1 MQKENQKLSQD
12 EALQPI
18 PDRLVVLTFDD
29 GNKSDYVYVAP
40 LLKRYGFGATFYIT
54 EGLGFLNNKDH
65 YVTWEE
71 IRELH
76 DDGFEIGNH
85 TQHHNN
91 IRTLSQAELL
101 AQLVHI
107 DKRCEAYEIPI
118 PVTFAYPGDSRDPK
132 AIEVLKEKG
141 YPFARRGV
149 GPDFP
154 YDLEGG
160 RGPAYDPDIH
170 HPLVIP
176 STGVPGPNY
185 KFEDLVW
192 AVDQAKDGKI
202 AVLTFHGVP
211 ALEHPWVD
219 TPPELFETY
228 IDYLHDKNCTVIALR
243 DLANYVDPTKSTG
256 KEITY
261 FP

>member
-1 MQKENQKLSQD
+1 MQKQNHGLSGAK
-12 EALQPI
+12 ALRPI
-18 PDRLVVLTFDD
+18 PDKLVVLTFDD
-29 GNKSDYVYVAP
+29 GNKSDYTNVAP
-40 LLKRYGFGATFYIT
+40 LLKRYGFGATFFIT

-65 YVTWEE
+65 YLTWEE

-76 DDGFEIGNH
+76 DEGFEIGNH
-85 TQHHNN
+85 TRHHNN
-91 IRTLSQAELL
+91 INTLSQEEFLAELI
-101 AQLVHI
+101 HI
-107 DKRCEAYEIPI
+107 DNRCETYEIPI
-118 PVTFAYPGDSRDPK
+118 PETFAYPGDSRGPE

-141 YPFARRGV
+141 YPLARRGV

-154 YDLEGG
+154 YDIEGG
-160 RGPAYDPDIH
+160 RGPAYDPDVH

-176 STGVPGPNY
+176 STGVPGPSY

-192 AVDQAKDGKI
+192 AVDQAKNGKI

-219 TPPELFETY
+219 TPPEVFETY
-228 IDYLHDKNCTVIALR
+228 MDYLQDKECTVIALR
-243 DLANYVDPTKSTG
+243 DLLKYVDPSKTTG